1 MVDFLA
7 DFLRSQGL
15 TVELQP
21 VINPTLEYVKFTTN
35 QAFFR

>member
-7 DFLRSQGL
+7 DFLRSKGL

-21 VINPTLEYVKFTTN
+21 VVNPTLECVKAY
-35 QAFFR
+35 QPIMQ